1 MKARFYLSNDKPVS
15 LSLFIII
22 ALIVQSK
29 LHDVLLVIDLSSG
42 AVWSNNCKKTA
53 EEDLR
58 PAGGAKALADRVIHS
73 WPLVRVK
80 QAYSHCTTPPS
91 NTALAGAIY
100 TDTCGDEKADR
111 GAMAVRVL
119 H

>member
-1 MKARFYLSNDKPVS
+1 M
-15 LSLFIII
+15 FIII

-42 AVWSNNCKKTA
+42 AVWSKKTA

-73 WPLVRVK
+73 WPLVGVK